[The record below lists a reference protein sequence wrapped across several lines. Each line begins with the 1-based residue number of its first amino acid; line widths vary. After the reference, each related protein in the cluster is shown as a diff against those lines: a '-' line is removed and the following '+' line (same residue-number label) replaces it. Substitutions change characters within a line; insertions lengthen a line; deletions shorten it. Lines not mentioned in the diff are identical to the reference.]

1 MALSQNESQ
10 QETGDVEE
18 EIREKRPT
26 VIEGVEDCPECAKE
40 TKGWSYKES
49 TRATRFAPGVDH
61 TRVSR
66 AERSERFGLV
76 ATRIDPVRKNDP
88 LLRWTF
94 GLDDRYARGPRARRL
109 KQLVKER
116 KNDRV
121 GSV

>member
-18 EIREKRPT
+18 EIREKRPA
-26 VIEGVEDCPECAKE
+26 VIEGVEDCPVSARKKRKAGR
-40 TKGWSYKES
+40 TKNPREPPVLL
-49 TRATRFAPGVDH
+49 PGVDH
-61 TRVSR
+61 ARVSR

-94 GLDDRYARGPRARRL
+94 GLPRRSTRGRSRSR
-109 KQLVKER
+109 
-116 KNDRV
+116 
-121 GSV
+121 G